1 MIVSAPAEISVE
13 IRPPWPDEL
22 WRVQRFVPSVFLYD
36 AAPRLDLVVR
46 GRAERIVGV
55 CALSMQPLRR
65 QRAGWLALHVE
76 ERPGRTEWQEAL
88 LRRAVSAAWDA
99 GAERIGYGHGV
110 TADSAD
116 SALLRRMGFVTHE
129 THEIYQLSTPDAF
142 RRIDRIYR
150 RLREG
155 GGIPGGAELS
165 PVTPAVLGAARGF
178 LAQHLPQG
186 IAALA
191 LENSGYSAGS
201 SLLLWMDGEIKGLLL
216 CRMMG
221 NVAYVGLRVVAEEL
235 RGGLGWANL
244 MLLHASTEL
253 GIQNGVEWTRFELN
267 PDLHGDTQQLAR
279 GLDAKLLEHVEL
291 FRMDRPEKH

>member
-1 MIVSAPAEISVE
+1 MIVRAPAEVSVE
-13 IRPPWPDEL
+13 IRRPWPDEL
-22 WRVQRFVPSVFLYD
+22 WRVQRFVPTVFLYD
-36 AAPRLDLVVR
+36 ASPRLDLVVR

-65 QRAGWLALHVE
+65 QRAGWVAVSVE
-76 ERPGRTEWQEAL
+76 ERPERPEWLEAL
-88 LRRAVSAAWDA
+88 LRRALAAAWDA
-99 GAERIGYGHGV
+99 GAERVGYGHGV
-110 TADSAD
+110 TAGSAD

-129 THEIYQLSTPDAF
+129 VHEIYQLSTPEAF

-150 RLREG
+150 RLRAG
-155 GGIPGGAELS
+155 GGIPSGAELS
-165 PVTPAVLGAARGF
+165 PITPAVLGAARAF
-178 LAQHLPQG
+178 LAEHLPRG

-191 LENSGYSAGS
+191 LENSGYAAGS
-201 SLLLWMDGEIKGLLL
+201 SLLLWVDGKIQGLLL
-216 CRMMG
+216 GRATG
-221 NVAYVGLRVVAEEL
+221 NVAYVGLRAVAKEL

-279 GLDAKLLEHVEL
+279 GFDAKLLEHVEL
-291 FRMDRPEKH
+291 FRMERPEKP